1 MTTRLRRPLLLLGAS
16 ILMMQALILSIG
28 IVYAE
33 TTMDTEDQKQVEHP
47 PMKNLLEEEQASD
60 ARFFFTQA
68 RMQGTVEETIQIT
81 FFSDQEVSE
90 ARVFLPEEATL
101 LKDKLPTRI
110 SVEEGEQP
118 NEWIV
123 QSKRAQNT
131 FFLPLVFEKE
141 GNYEISVEEA
151 KAQLEISEYKEN
163 NDENLSSADINHTQG
178 TDIITEH
185 SLTNLLVNPNI
196 LFNRGVETTIPHW
209 ELASSTTP
217 VNVLSRNLSISQ
229 ATDVNGWNRLS
240 DSDFQIG
247 TNWALQ
253 VNRTSGTRT
262 LMVNQTIQTVQGHTY
277 DVQVN
282 ARRNSST
289 GNLAITAYNGNGVIA
304 GPNGLSSQTYS
315 LDSDFQTYGIRFTAN
330 SNQTTIGFRVDG
342 ANIIFNQTSVTPT
355 QYSLKLESLPSVGG
369 NGQAEM
375 DLLTQGQTT
384 AIVATPNPGYRF
396 VHWQTSNGNNAVIG
410 DPTATNTSITMGN
423 SDVTLQAIFEKEGR
437 VFVDHIDSEG
447 NKLADS
453 EELSGSLGENYET
466 SALEI
471 ENYQLTEQP
480 KNAKGIFTEEDIN
493 VTYIYD
499 VFQVNPVDPLNPEV
513 EVEPEN
519 KPELPE
525 DQGLFSIDFASRFDF
540 GVQTISAKD
549 QTYYAKPQRLL
560 NEEGTVMEEV
570 RPNYVQIS
578 DRRPAQERDGWELS
592 VRQNEKFTDRETGEV
607 LTGARLILQNQQITT
622 AQSGTA
628 PDLAHIKPI
637 TLNPE
642 GAKSTLLK
650 AQGSEGE
657 GTWIYRFGD
666 AESADKSVVLE
677 LPRGAT
683 PRATS
688 YKTTLTWELSSVP
701 DN

>member
-28 IVYAE
+28 MVYAE
-33 TTMDTEDQKQVEHP
+33 TTMDTEEQKQVEHP
-47 PMKNLLEEEQASD
+47 SMKNLQKEEQASD

-68 RMQGTVEETIQIT
+68 RMQGTVEEPIQVT

-101 LKDKLPTRI
+101 LKNKLLTGL
-110 SVEEGEQP
+110 SVEKGEQP

-123 QSKRAQNT
+123 QSKGAQNT
-131 FFLPLVFEKE
+131 FVLPIVFEKE
-141 GNYEISVEEA
+141 GNYEISVEGI
-151 KAQLEISEYKEN
+151 KAQLEISEYRGS
-163 NDENLSSADINHTQG
+163 NDENLSSADINHTLG
-178 TDIITEH
+178 TDIIAEH
-185 SLTNLLVNPNI
+185 NTTNLLVNPNI
-196 LFNRGVETTIPHW
+196 LFSRGVETTIPHW

-217 VNVLSRNLSISQ
+217 VNALSRNLTISQ
-229 ATDVNGWNRLS
+229 ATDINGWNRLS
-240 DSDFQIG
+240 DSAFQIG

-304 GPNGLSSQTYS
+304 GPNALSSQTFS

-330 SNQTTIGFRVDG
+330 SNQSTIGFRVDG
-342 ANIIFNQTSVTPT
+342 SNIIFNQTSVTPA
-355 QYSLKLESLPSVGG
+355 QYSLKMESIPSVGG
-369 NGQAEM
+369 NGQADM

-396 VHWQTSNGNNAVIG
+396 VHWQTSNGNNAIIG

-447 NKLADS
+447 NMLADS
-453 EELSGSLGENYET
+453 EKLTGGLGENYET

-499 VFQVNPVDPLNPEV
+499 IFPVNPVDPLDPEV

-519 KPELPE
+519 KPELPK
-525 DQGLFSIDFASRFDF
+525 DQGLLSIDFISSFNF
-540 GVQTISAKD
+540 GLQVISVHD
-549 QTYYAKPQRLL
+549 QIYYAKPQRLL
-560 NEEGTVMEEV
+560 NEDGTVNEMEE
-570 RPNYVQIS
+570 RPNYIQIS
-578 DRRPAQERDGWELS
+578 DRRPENDRNGWELAIT
-592 VRQNEKFTDRETGEV
+592 QKEQFKDEKKQV
-607 LTGARLILQNQQITT
+607 LNGASLNLSNQQVITV
-622 AQSGTA
+622 QGGDA
-628 PDLAHIKPI
+628 PKLQPVHSLI
-637 TLNPE
+637 PE
-642 GAKSTLLK
+642 NRQTLLK
-650 AQGSEGE
+650 AQGSEGA
-657 GTWIYRFGD
+657 GTWIYRFGNGET
-666 AESADKSVVLE
+666 AGESVSLDV
-677 LPRGAT
+677 PGGAN
-683 PRATS
+683 PEATTYS
-688 YKTTLTWELSSVP
+688 TTLIWELSAVP